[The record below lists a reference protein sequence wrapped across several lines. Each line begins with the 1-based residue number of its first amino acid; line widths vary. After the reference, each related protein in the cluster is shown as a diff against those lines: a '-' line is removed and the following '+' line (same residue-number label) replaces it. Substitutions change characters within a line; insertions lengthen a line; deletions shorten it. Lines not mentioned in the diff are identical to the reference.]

1 MNDSI
6 PITWLVHAVLA
17 VLLIEAAVLAVLHRR
32 NGRGLAPRDWVAML
46 LAGAGLAVALSLALH
61 GAAVAWV
68 AAALAAAGLAHLAD
82 LASRLRRVKDEMATE
97 RTA

>member
-17 VLLIEAAVLAVLHRR
+17 VLVIEAAVLAAFHRR
-32 NGRGLAPRDWVAML
+32 SGRGLAPRDWVAML
-46 LAGAGLAVALSLALH
+46 LAGAGLAIALSLALH
-61 GAAVAWV
+61 GAATAWV

-82 LASRLRRVKDEMATE
+82 LASRLRRMKEALAME